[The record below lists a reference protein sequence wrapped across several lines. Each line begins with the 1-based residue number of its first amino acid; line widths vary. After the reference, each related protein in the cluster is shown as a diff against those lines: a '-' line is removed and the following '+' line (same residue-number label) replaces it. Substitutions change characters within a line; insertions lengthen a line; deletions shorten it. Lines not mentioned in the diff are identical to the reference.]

1 MEELKA
7 SFLAFCDF
15 SKKGSTTCNDKTL
28 KKICTDCK
36 LYSKEM
42 DQNRVD
48 IQFRKHIGNAKKEVN
63 FDEFVSF
70 IEGSLGDAYASAHKI
85 SKEEAIK
92 ELKDKIAKG
101 SPDKN
106 HATATAKNESV
117 DRLTD
122 VSKYTGS
129 HKERFDAETGKGK
142 GIEGR
147 ENIVDDSGYVQGYKN
162 KDTYD
167 KTHEQ

>member
-1 MEELKA
+1 MGDLKA

-15 SKKGSTTCNDKTL
+15 TKKGSTTCNDKTL

-36 LYSKEM
+36 LYSKDM

-48 IQFRKHIGNAKKEVN
+48 IQFRKHIGNNQKEVDFN
-63 FDEFVSF
+63 GFVSF
-70 IEGSLGDAYASAHKI
+70 IEGALSDAYASAHKI

-92 ELKDKIAKG
+92 QIKEKIQKGNPNLNKTTEVAK
-101 SPDKN
+101 S
-106 HATATAKNESV
+106 AAV

-122 VSKYTGS
+122 VAHYTGA

-142 GIEGR
+142 GIAGR
-147 ENIVDDSGYVQGYKN
+147 EDRADNTGYVQGYKN

-167 KTHEQ
+167 EKH

>member
-1 MEELKA
+1 MDELKA

-15 SKKGSTTCNDKTL
+15 TKKGSTTCNDKTL

-48 IQFRKHIGNAKKEVN
+48 IQFRKHIGNAKKEVD
-63 FDEFVSF
+63 FDGFVSF
-70 IEGSLGDAYASAHKI
+70 IEGYLGDSYASARKI
-85 SKEEAIK
+85 PKEEAVR
-92 ELKDKIAKG
+92 ELKEKVAKG

-106 HATATAKNESV
+106 QATAIAKNESV
-117 DRLTD
+117 GRLTD
-122 VSKYTGS
+122 VTKYTGA

-162 KDTYD
+162 KNTYD
-167 KTHEQ
+167 KTHE